1 MMLFEFTN
9 CHDLGF
15 NQEFKALINRQDN
28 VEDFFQRKYPEL
40 FNMARGAR
48 NRFFSM
54 GPDPIFPC
62 RVDFLTQEEMKKF
75 ETKKINY
82 LSDLMKDVS
91 DLIDDIEEL
100 PPGER
105 EPFEQ
110 LLRLLKRLL
119 EMICH
124 KEMVI
129 ERPGAFNEMR
139 EAIKDIIGEYMW
151 EPEVEIFRIPNDRI
165 GNKRLRKKLKDL
177 AEELD
182 FIALPVT
189 LLGCYTHDKGPVI
202 HLCPANILDE
212 QQQNKNINF
221 IDFLEA
227 VLVHETTHYLHDLY
241 SKVHKVSSSSKKK
254 FFDTKVSAVKETL
267 AEYVEWDFWNELKM
281 PPKWM
286 VDHMNAHP
294 FPGWGYAGAKILIE
308 YEEKTGLHGKMP
320 LWLLRES
327 GKNWEDTYAKL
338 LIVKELADL

>member
-1 MMLFEFTN
+1 MMMFAFTN
-9 CHDLGF
+9 CHDSRF
-15 NQEFKALINRQDN
+15 YQEFKALINRQDN
-28 VEDFFQRKYPEL
+28 VEDFFQRKYPDL
-40 FNMARGAR
+40 FNMARVVRKG
-48 NRFFSM
+48 FHSM
-54 GPDPIFPC
+54 GPDPMFPC

-100 PPGER
+100 PPMES
-105 EPFEQ
+105 EPFER

-177 AEELD
+177 AEGLD

-241 SKVHKVSSSSKKK
+241 SKVHKINSSSKKK

-267 AEYVEWDFWNELKM
+267 AEYVEW
-281 PPKWM
+281 
-286 VDHMNAHP
+286 
-294 FPGWGYAGAKILIE
+294 
-308 YEEKTGLHGKMP
+308 
-320 LWLLRES
+320 
-327 GKNWEDTYAKL
+327 
-338 LIVKELADL
+338 